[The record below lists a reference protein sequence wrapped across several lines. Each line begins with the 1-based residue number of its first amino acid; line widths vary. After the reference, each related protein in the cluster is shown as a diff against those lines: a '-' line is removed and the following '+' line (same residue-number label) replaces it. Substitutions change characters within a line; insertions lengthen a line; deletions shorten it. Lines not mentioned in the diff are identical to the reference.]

1 MDIAQGYPEVMKR
14 LPDPKDIPKLPKQY
28 LVNVVYTI
36 VGQTFNDWVKGRV
49 EERNNKVAVDKG
61 LLIEVDEEI
70 AIALNSSTAISQ

>member
-1 MDIAQGYPEVMKR
+1 MKR

>member
-1 MDIAQGYPEVMKR
+1 MKR

-70 AIALNSSTAISQ
+70 ANALNSSTAISQ

>member
-1 MDIAQGYPEVMKR
+1 MMKR

-36 VGQTFNDWVKGRV
+36 VGLTFNDWVKGRV
-49 EERNNKVAVDKG
+49 EDRNNKVAVDKG

>member
-1 MDIAQGYPEVMKR
+1 MMKR

-70 AIALNSSTAISQ
+70 ANALNSSTAISQ